1 MFTRTKNYRRL
12 TIGGS
17 LNRTKITHA
26 GPILTRLARLLTI
39 FLVLIIRPG
48 SLLVDFYLKFL
59 SSVPNPVQLLL
70 NVLKTGFIGGIPVDK
85 KPVRLYN
92 ATGILTSGFPSL
104 ETRFSG

>member
-1 MFTRTKNYRRL
+1 M
-12 TIGGS
+12 
-17 LNRTKITHA
+17 
-26 GPILTRLARLLTI
+26 LTRLARLLTI
-39 FLVLIIRPG
+39 FPVLIIRPG

-92 ATGILTSGFPSL
+92 ATGIHTGGSQTL
-104 ETRFSG
+104 ETRFPWQYSLLVTRYLRI

>member
-1 MFTRTKNYRRL
+1 MS
-12 TIGGS
+12 GS
-17 LNRTKITHA
+17 LNRTKIAHA
-26 GPILTRLARLLTI
+26 GPVLTRLAGLLTI
-39 FLVLIIRPG
+39 FLVLIIRSG

-92 ATGILTSGFPSL
+92 ATGILTSGIPSL